1 MPPASR
7 LGQQLAQLLEVL
19 NGAGVSYALIGG
31 LALSPHGVIRGT
43 TDVDLLLDAADSDAV
58 DAAFVKLGYDCLHR
72 SVDAGNYARNDQRVD
87 LLYAHRPI
95 ARRLLAT
102 AAGHLTP
109 FGHLRVISAEGLI
122 GLKVQALVN
131 NPRRTQDLADIR
143 ALLQANRDRLDFNEV
158 REYFRLFDRDALL
171 DDLLSELDRDT

>member
-7 LGQQLAQLLEVL
+7 LGQQQAQLL
-19 NGAGVSYALIGG
+19 A
-31 LALSPHGVIRGT
+31 
-43 TDVDLLLDAADSDAV
+43 
-58 DAAFVKLGYDCLHR
+58 
-72 SVDAGNYARNDQRVD
+72 
-87 LLYAHRPI
+87 
-95 ARRLLAT
+95 
-102 AAGHLTP
+102 
-109 FGHLRVISAEGLI
+109 
-122 GLKVQALVN
+122 N

>member
-43 TDVDLLLDAADSDAV
+43 TDVDLLLEATDGDAV
-58 DAAFVKLGYDCLHR
+58 DAALAKLGYDCLHR

-95 ARRLLAT
+95 ARRLLAA

-122 GLKVQALVN
+122 GLKVQALAN